1 MPKTN
6 LSKLWHWFGHL
17 RPWHFMIPTIIFGSI
32 CLYALRAN
40 NEQMVVLREA
50 VYTADRENGDVEGA
64 IRDLREHIYAHMN
77 TSLTS
82 GNNAVHPPIQ
92 LKYTYERAQAAQQA
106 QLGPGNAALYH
117 DAQVYCEAQN
127 ADMPAADLVAC
138 FENYAASRGVQ
149 LASIPDALYKFD
161 FSSAKWSPD
170 LAGWTLVLTILSA
183 VLFVATTL
191 HKRVIKKL
199 L

>member
-1 MPKTN
+1 
-6 LSKLWHWFGHL
+6 
-17 RPWHFMIPTIIFGSI
+17 
-32 CLYALRAN
+32 
-40 NEQMVVLREA
+40 MVVLREA